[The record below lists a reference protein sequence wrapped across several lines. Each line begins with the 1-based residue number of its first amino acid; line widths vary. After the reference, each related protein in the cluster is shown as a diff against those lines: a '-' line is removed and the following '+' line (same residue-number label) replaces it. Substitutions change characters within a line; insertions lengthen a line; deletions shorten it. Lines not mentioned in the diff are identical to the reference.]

1 MFIPDLNMMVSGSDL
16 GTDGTMQNI
25 SVTSNP
31 FEIKVDF
38 HAPLNEKE
46 TSYQPL
52 PLLMVNIFLLFIVFK
67 ILRKEKKS
75 I

>member
-1 MFIPDLNMMVSGSDL
+1 MMVSGSDL
-16 GTDGTMQNI
+16 GTNGTMQNI

-52 PLLMVNIFLLFIVFK
+52 PTINC
-67 ILRKEKKS
+67 
-75 I
+75 